1 MSSVSAPSTAAS
13 WMPSWLSTQEAKATP
28 TAKPG
33 VVEEGRAIR
42 VRAELVERMDGIY
55 VARRGGWFAM
65 PVTVT
70 STEVRQAVADLAAMG
85 HSPRLPDGMVWTDDD
100 GWHVPGQTK
109 GQPISKVK
117 PTKAEPGTTLF

>member
-1 MSSVSAPSTAAS
+1 MSSISTPATAAS
-13 WMPSWLSTQEAKATP
+13 WMPGWLSTQEAKSGATTKDSVT
-28 TAKPG
+28 TASK
-33 VVEEGRAIR
+33 AIR

-55 VARRGGWFAM
+55 VARRGGWFVM

-70 STEVRQAVADLAAMG
+70 STEVRQAVTDLAVMG

-109 GQPISKVK
+109 GQPIGKAK
-117 PTKAEPGTTLF
+117 PTKAEPGMTLF